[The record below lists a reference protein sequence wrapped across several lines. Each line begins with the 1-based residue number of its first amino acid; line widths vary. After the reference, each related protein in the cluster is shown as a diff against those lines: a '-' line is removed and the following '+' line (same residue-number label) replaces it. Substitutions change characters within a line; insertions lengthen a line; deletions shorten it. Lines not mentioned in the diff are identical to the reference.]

1 MTATVLE
8 FWLSSLDMRGYHQ
21 AFLDNGYDDLE
32 ICKKVRKGL
41 GVGYANMGRDFVLF
55 VDGFEKILHF
65 YEDFGGISAFS
76 VAFSCSNDFMA

>member
-32 ICKKVRKGL
+32 ICKKVRR
-41 GVGYANMGRDFVLF
+41 NDDDDDDDD
-55 VDGFEKILHF
+55 VDGVDVDRGE
-65 YEDFGGISAFS
+65 
-76 VAFSCSNDFMA
+76 